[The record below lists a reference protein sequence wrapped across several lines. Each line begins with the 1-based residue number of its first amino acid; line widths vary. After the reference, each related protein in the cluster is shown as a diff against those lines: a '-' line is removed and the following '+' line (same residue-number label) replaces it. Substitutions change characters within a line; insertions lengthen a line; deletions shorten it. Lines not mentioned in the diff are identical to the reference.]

1 MIDVLI
7 IKKEER
13 DNNRAPP
20 ANKSLVIEIATE
32 RKPLL
37 AMTNEG
43 KSICLCMLCAII
55 LIYLCKYQ
63 SCVFLNMTS

>member
-32 RKPLL
+32 RKALL
-37 AMTNEG
+37 AMTN
-43 KSICLCMLCAII
+43 KVRSACLSVCA
-55 LIYLCKYQ
+55 C
-63 SCVFLNMTS
+63 CVPLF